1 MRAILFSE
9 RDPFILFA
17 LTFIFISFC
26 VQPVN
31 ARQSDRPF
39 SLDLNLGGGLIGNP
53 GTSTA
58 FQPELGFSYMPGR
71 WGVGLNAGLYRF
83 DSGFD
88 ADQYRTGFEEYT
100 VSEQNED
107 LWRSFFINAGPRFEQ
122 NISRM
127 ISLKLGFD
135 LAMNHQKGPSQSVRF
150 HDPTGEMEEAG
161 FDTDI
166 VLADMNGSADAGWSA
181 AIRPQLQLE
190 ISPGFSDRFSF
201 NIRTGIQHH
210 LSEREIT
217 YSSRDL
223 SEVRPMDNVYEMH
236 FQFEN
241 APVVQRTETA
251 PKTNFFANAGIKI
264 SFGGSG
270 ARVAPAQDYNSS
282 RSNKPGGRSIANDG
296 IGDGDLDSD
305 NDGIDDAVETA
316 QDYNAARSNKP
327 TSRAADIGDG
337 DMDSDDDGIDD
348 AVEMAQDY
356 NSSRSN
362 KPNTNRVA
370 DGGDGQILRGAI
382 LMAKMVNPAGTII
395 SAGQVLMSTKSENP
409 LHQKETGEG
418 ENPLYEGQANDG
430 DSGNNSHGNPASLQR
445 FDLQPTSYC
454 VDLATADSQPGMRM
468 DAQSHNSSR
477 SNRTEGVAN
486 PDLDGD
492 GFPDLMKSASF
503 SISKR
508 SARTGRNPS
517 SGNKEV
523 ETVEYR
529 DGDARFQVSDS
540 NGDLDGDGYGDAEG
554 FHLELELI
562 VPATVSAAFDN
573 NSVNRGSDSTGVP
586 GQQVAPSQT
595 KVIVMGITDNGG
607 NPPSE
612 EGKQRDAGLD
622 PDSDA
627 DGIPDFRDPDSDGDG
642 LLDAL
647 ESATYSIS
655 EIKKEIETMEWRE
668 GTANNR
674 DSQENPL
681 AEESGWNETSELE
694 ESPPN
699 NVYQWTY
706 NLSSMAGNGELS
718 GNGTLTVLF
727 TGGKWHFD
735 VQLDPDDDG
744 DGLGELL
751 QNSSFSISKRS
762 ARTGR

>member
-1 MRAILFSE
+1 MRAISFSN
-9 RDPFILFA
+9 RNPIILFA
-17 LTFIFISFC
+17 LTFIFISFS
-26 VQPVN
+26 VHPVD

-71 WGVGLNAGLYRF
+71 WGVGFNAGLYRF

-107 LWRSFFINAGPRFEQ
+107 RWRSFFINAGPRFEQ
-122 NISRM
+122 NLSRM
-127 ISLKLGFD
+127 VSLKLGVD

-181 AIRPQLQLE
+181 AIRPHFQLE
-190 ISPGFSDRFSF
+190 LSPGFSDRFSF

-210 LSEREIT
+210 LSDREIT
-217 YSSRDL
+217 YSTRDL
-223 SEVRPMDNVYEMH
+223 TGVRAMDNVYEMH

-337 DMDSDDDGIDD
+337 DLDSDDDGIDD
-348 AVEMAQDY
+348 AIETAQDY

-362 KPNTNRVA
+362 KPGTEDNR
-370 DGGDGQILRGAI
+370 GGDHEIDREANRMALLANPSGQI
-382 LMAKMVNPAGTII
+382 I
-395 SAGQVLMSTKSENP
+395 STGSVMISPQPDNP
-409 LHQKETGEG
+409 LYEETGEG

-430 DSGNNSHGNPASLQR
+430 DSGNNSSGDPVPLQR
-445 FDLQPTSYC
+445 FHLQPTSYC
-454 VDLATADSQPGMRM
+454 VDLATADSQPGMRT

-477 SNRTEGVAN
+477 SNRTEGVAK

-508 SARTGRNPS
+508 SARTGRYPS
-517 SGNKEV
+517 SGKMEV

-529 DGDARFQVSDS
+529 DGDSRSQVSDS
-540 NGDLDGDGYGDAEG
+540 NGDLDGDGYGDVDG
-554 FHLELELI
+554 FHFELELN

-612 EGKQRDAGLD
+612 EGNQRDAGLD

-694 ESPPN
+694 VSPPN

-727 TGGKWHFD
+727 TGGQWHFD